1 MACVLTLGVSPA
13 TDVAGVVGHEGLVQ
27 AVGQTHGGIVG
38 AGLQWAVQL
47 EQGDVIGPGSRV
59 DEFGMLEQHRK
70 CLRNKLHYDNI
81 HDAST

>member
-47 EQGDVIGPGSRV
+47 E
-59 DEFGMLEQHRK
+59 
-70 CLRNKLHYDNI
+70 
-81 HDAST
+81 